1 MSRHKQ
7 SFLLPVGLLSIG
19 LWAGAVFAYS
29 QAQLLLFDTPH
40 LHNITM
46 PTTLHYRV
54 RQEGSLD
61 EPFADRVK
69 LAVERIH
76 PDGTK
81 DASSDFLSGDRYLR
95 FSPVKRFRGNPLLMY
110 FFQWDTRQMQKYL
123 RGHPNYF
130 RNRIRQAFLSRAT
143 VEETVVHLN
152 GQAFSAK
159 KIQFQPYTNDPRR
172 AQFRQFEYK
181 RYEIIVADDVP
192 GGLVQL
198 RTEIPGPD
206 GQAPLLVTA
215 FTFVK
220 AEPLT
225 P

>member
-40 LHNITM
+40 LHNITT
-46 PTTLHYRV
+46 PTTLRYRV
-54 RQEGSLD
+54 RQEGRLG
-61 EPFADRVK
+61 EPFTDRVK

-81 DASSDFLSGDRYLR
+81 DASSDFLSGDRHLR
-95 FSPVKRFRGNPLLMY
+95 FPPVERFRGNPLLMH
-110 FFQWDTRQMQKYL
+110 FLQWDVGQMQKYL
-123 RGHPNYF
+123 GGHPNYF
-130 RNRIRQAFLSRAT
+130 RNRIRQAVLSRAT

-159 KIQFQPYTNDPRR
+159 KIEFQPYTNDSRR
-172 AQFRQFEYK
+172 AQFRQFEQK
-181 RYEIIVADDVP
+181 RYEIIVADNVP

-198 RTEIPGPD
+198 RTEVPGPA
-206 GQAPLLVTA
+206 GQAPLLETS